1 FAFSYCEKPMSAE
14 WKGKIKAWAAEHG
27 FDPETFK
34 HAVSRLRVLDA
45 GEKKYFYELVDLV
58 AQEIVAFHTEISK
71 REERINALN
80 NQLGTRYSY
89 DSMIGKAKP
98 MQDLYSMLD
107 KIRSSEST
115 VLVQGENG
123 TGKELIARAVHFN
136 SPRKDGQFVT
146 VNCSAFN

>member
-1 FAFSYCEKPMSAE
+1 MESESQNLGERAWFRSAKPSST
-14 WKGKIKAWAAEHG
+14 
-27 FDPETFK
+27 PLT
-34 HAVSRLRVLDA
+34 RLRVLNE

-58 AQEIVAFHTEISK
+58 AQEIVTFHTEISK

-107 KIRSSEST
+107 KIRTSES
-115 VLVQGENG
+115 
-123 TGKELIARAVHFN
+123 R
-136 SPRKDGQFVT
+136 
-146 VNCSAFN
+146 C